1 MECSRKFKLQN
12 HKTEKLSE
20 SKYLHLARLSARIV
34 RMEAGLEN
42 LKKQFLLET
51 DKAQN
56 LKELDALYLR
66 LFGKS
71 GEITLFPK
79 NFSKLSKSEL
89 KTIGPLFNQ
98 TKKLLE
104 LAIEKRREEVKL
116 SGFKKILQEPL
127 GLRKIT
133 PQSLKKIKTK
143 KRQGHTHLITQF
155 EEEIIRAFSKL
166 GFAQFDAPQIDSDT
180 YNFELLN
187 IPQNHPARDLWD
199 TLYIENSK
207 EQREKSEEI
216 NPGKLLLRTHTSNS
230 QVRIMEKIKPPFRQ
244 MILGRC
250 YRYENVDARHEHTF
264 EQFEIVYVDKGLS
277 MANLLYLSEYF
288 FQAIF
293 GYDVKARLKPKYYP
307 FVEPG
312 AGVDGLCI
320 FCKGKGCK
328 VCGGVGWLELAGAG
342 MIHPTVLKN
351 GGIDP
356 DVYSGIAWGFGL
368 GRMLMVREG
377 IEDVRLF
384 NSGDLRFLSKY

>member
-1 MECSRKFKLQN
+1 MR
-12 HKTEKLSE
+12 
-20 SKYLHLARLSARIV
+20 
-34 RMEAGLEN
+34 
-42 LKKQFLLET
+42 
-51 DKAQN
+51 
-56 LKELDALYLR
+56 KELQDLEKKFTTEIESAQSLKDLDGLYLK
-66 LFGKS
+66 LFGKT
-71 GEITLFPK
+71 GEVTLFPK
-79 NFSKLSKSEL
+79 NFSKLSKEEL
-89 KTIGPLFNQ
+89 KLIGPLFNK
-98 TKKLLE
+98 TKKQLE
-104 LAIEKRREEVKL
+104 LAISDRRRSVKL
-116 SGFKKILQEPL
+116 AGFKKILQEPL
-127 GLRKIT
+127 GLKKIT
-133 PQSLKKIKTK
+133 AKSLAEIKSS
-143 KRQGHTHLITQF
+143 KRQGRLHIITQF

-166 GFAQFDAPQIDSDT
+166 GFEQFEAPQIDSDR

-187 IPQNHPARDLWD
+187 IPAEHPARDLWD
-199 TLYIENSK
+199 TLYISDEERVK
-207 EQREKSEEI
+207 REEI
-216 NPGKLLLRTHTSNS
+216 NPGKMLLRTHTSNG
-230 QVRIMEKIKPPFRQ
+230 QVRIMENMKPPFRQ

-250 YRYENVDARHEHTF
+250 YRYENTDARHEHTF

-356 DVYSGIAWGFGL
+356 DIYSGIAWGFGL
-368 GRMLMVREG
+368 ARMLMVREE
-377 IEDVRLF
+377 INDVRLF
-384 NSGDLRFLSKY
+384 NSGDLRFLNKF